1 MDKRIRPILENLIAE
16 GQLGKE
22 AHYISHGTTTL
33 LQHSIDV
40 AEEALRIA
48 DRLHVHIDEEAM
60 IRGALL
66 HDYYLYDW
74 HDSGKAPTWHG
85 FRHPYIALHNARRDY
100 DLGLIEQNVI
110 WRHMFPLTP
119 IPPMCKEAWIVCL
132 ADKYCATGETAG
144 PYIRRLFKSRYIDL

>member
-1 MDKRIRPILENLIAE
+1 MDSRITPILQNLIAE
-16 GQLGKE
+16 GQLARE
-22 AHYISHGTTTL
+22 SQYISHGTTTL
-33 LQHSIDV
+33 LEHSISV

-48 DRLHVHIDEEAM
+48 DRTHARVNETAL

-74 HDSGKAPTWHG
+74 HDAGRAPTWHG

-100 DLGLIEQNVI
+100 DLNLIEQNII

-119 IPPMCKEAWIVCL
+119 MPPMCREAWIVCL
-132 ADKYCATGETAG
+132 ADKICAAGETTA
-144 PYIRRLFKSRYIDL
+144 PYLSRFMRTNV